1 MQKSFLDYVG
11 SDVIGRVPN
20 PAFAPTSN
28 KRLSLPTVGIVF
40 AAVSSKTSFA
50 EWHASRG
57 GWVTYAQDFPEVWS
71 GCNLIVGASAGVPIK
86 KGAVE
91 VISAGTLVGMSKERA
106 IKQEKL
112 KEPEVEGS
120 AEGIGPETKKRKTG
134 KSQKKLVLSE
144 EKEVEQPLAIRT
156 WVKTKVESSFS
167 QVPMSSS
174 VHGSLGPSG
183 RTRSKQKRLGD
194 LVERER
200 EGQGLFPSS
209 LFYVVVCCYHFFFFF
224 LN

>member
-1 MQKSFLDYVG
+1 M
-11 SDVIGRVPN
+11 
-20 PAFAPTSN
+20 
-28 KRLSLPTVGIVF
+28 
-40 AAVSSKTSFA
+40 
-50 EWHASRG
+50 
-57 GWVTYAQDFPEVWS
+57 
-71 GCNLIVGASAGVPIK
+71 
-86 KGAVE
+86 E

-167 QVPMSSS
+167 QVPVSSS
-174 VHGSLGPSG
+174 VHGSLGPSR
-183 RTRSKQKRLGD
+183 RTCSKQKRVGD
-194 LVERER
+194 PVERER
-200 EGQGLFPSS
+200 EREREKGKASFLLLFCS
-209 LFYVVVCCYHFFFFF
+209 LLLSFFFF